1 MKSII
6 ILLLFLFVP
15 KFCIS
20 QTEEG
25 SKKDALIYIDSL
37 GATST
42 KENYKYYRIV
52 KDYNLNKDIY
62 MVKDYYKSGVLL
74 MEGTSITKG
83 GTTKEG
89 EFVFYYK
96 NGNKKAIT
104 NYVKSRPN
112 GKCSEWYENGNK
124 KLEGEYI
131 EDEKTFVQT
140 LKIFQFWNS
149 ENVQKVIDG
158 NGDYEEILS
167 YFFASGKI
175 KDGFKDGIWQGYDKK
190 IGYTFIENYENK
202 KLTSGKSIDKNNIT
216 RDYTMVE
223 SGPKFKNGI
232 SDFYK
237 HISKNFRLPEVEDL
251 KGKIYISFIID
262 KNGNVVNPKIL
273 KGLGLQANEEAKRVL
288 SSYKNFMPGQRRGIT
303 IECNYSLPI
312 SLQNTN

>member
-1 MKSII
+1 MKIM
-6 ILLLFLFVP
+6 LFFLFFLIP
-15 KFCIS
+15 TFCIS
-20 QTEEG
+20 QNEEY
-25 SKKDALIYIDSL
+25 STKDALIYFDSL
-37 GATST
+37 GAIAT

-52 KDYNLNKDIY
+52 KDYQLNKDIY
-62 MVKDYYKSGVLL
+62 IVKDYYKSGVLL

-83 GTTKEG
+83 GTTREG
-89 EFVFYYK
+89 EFVSYYK

-104 NYVKSRPN
+104 NYVKSRPI
-112 GKCSEWYENGNK
+112 GKCFEWYENGNK

-131 EDEKTFVQT
+131 EDEKTLVQT

-149 ENVQKVIDG
+149 EYVQKVIDG

-167 YFFASGKI
+167 FFFASGKM
-175 KDGFKDGIWQGYDKK
+175 KDGFKDGIWKGSDKK
-190 IGYTFIENYENK
+190 LGYTFVEKYENK
-202 KLTSGKSIDKNNIT
+202 KLISGRSIDKNNIA
-216 RDYTMVE
+216 RDYNIVE

-237 HISKNFRLPEVEDL
+237 HITKNFRVPEVEDL

-288 SSYKNFMPGQRRGIT
+288 SSYNNFMPGQRRGIN
-303 IECNYSLPI
+303 IECSYSLPI
-312 SLQNTN
+312 TVQSSN